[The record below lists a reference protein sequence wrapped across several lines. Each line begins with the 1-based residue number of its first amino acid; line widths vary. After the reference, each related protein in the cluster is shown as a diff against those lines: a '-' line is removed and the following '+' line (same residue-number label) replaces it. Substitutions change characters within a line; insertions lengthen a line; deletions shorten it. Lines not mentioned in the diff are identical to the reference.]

1 MTAEPLPPAVAVRS
15 RGSARRRIGAMF
27 MRHWFLLRG
36 SWPRI
41 LELIYWPTIQM
52 VLWGFITLHFQQNS
66 SWVAQA
72 GGVLIS
78 GVLLWD
84 ILFRGQL
91 GFTISFLEELYSR
104 NLGQLFVTP
113 IRPWE
118 LVVALMG
125 ASLVRVG
132 IGSTS
137 AAILASFIFGYSIFD
152 LGLPLAAFFLNLMMF
167 GWAVGIAVIAVLL
180 RVGLGGE
187 SLAWLVIF
195 LVAPVSAIYFPVE
208 ALPDWIEWLAWCLPP
223 AYIFEGM
230 RSVLFGQGFRWDW
243 LLGATLLNIA
253 CMVAVTALFLWSFEV
268 ARRQGLLLRTGE

>member
-1 MTAEPLPPAVAVRS
+1 MQPCLQYCRVVQ
-15 RGSARRRIGAMF
+15 
-27 MRHWFLLRG
+27 LR
-36 SWPRI
+36 P
-41 LELIYWPTIQM
+41 
-52 VLWGFITLHFQQNS
+52 
-66 SWVAQA
+66 
-72 GGVLIS
+72 
-78 GVLLWD
+78 
-84 ILFRGQL
+84 QL
-91 GFTISFLEELYSR
+91 GR
-104 NLGQLFVTP
+104 KAGAAQNLGQLFVTP

-152 LGLPLAAFFLNLMMF
+152 LGLPLAAYFLNLMMF
-167 GWAVGIAVIAVLL
+167 GWAVGIAVISVLL

-223 AYIFEGM
+223 AYVFEGM

-243 LLGATLLNIA
+243 LLGATLLNLA
-253 CMVAVTALFLWSFEV
+253 CIVAATALFLWSFEV